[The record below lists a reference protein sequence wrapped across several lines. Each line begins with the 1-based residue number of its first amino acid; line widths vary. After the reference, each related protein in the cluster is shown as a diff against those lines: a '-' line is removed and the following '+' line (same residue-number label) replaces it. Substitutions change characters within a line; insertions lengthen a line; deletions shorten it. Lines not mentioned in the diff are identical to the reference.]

1 MKKTLRAISIILL
14 SLILA
19 VAFASCA
26 RTLSDTYSA
35 EVAGTGLVLEF
46 DESGL
51 IIKYMLTGKEV
62 ARADATYS
70 IEEDKITIS
79 VDTKNE
85 DINKINGTFDFLE
98 GDDYIKIG
106 GITYREID

>member
-14 SLILA
+14 SLIIT

-51 IIKYMLTGKEV
+51 TIKYMLTGKEV